1 MLALFLVAFQVSTPT
16 PTPTPA
22 PAPAGVTVIPTQI
35 QAPTQPTGKSSAS
48 VVTAP
53 RWGSSRQPLARH
65 GLMVRVSD
73 VMRVRGEEVN
83 TLSGLGLIT
92 GLAGTGDTGVLA
104 KEALANLLKNVN
116 TQVTPAQLQSKNL
129 AMVWV
134 EASMPSGLK
143 PGTRIDAKVS
153 TIGDASSLV
162 GGNLVSTELIGM
174 DGQVYA
180 TVSGSVSVGGF
191 SFQAEGASA
200 VSNHPTVGMVARGCK
215 IERGVPSAVETEHGF
230 IYLDSQFRKGSF
242 ANAGKVTDAINALY
256 PNTARALDG
265 TTVRVRVPNDI
276 PEEDNVRFLA
286 TVLSREIEAEAFA
299 RIVVNER
306 TGVIVI
312 GEGVRIGSGAVTKG
326 DLTVTIAETPEA
338 SQPGPLSGG
347 QTESVP
353 RTSLNVEEENMGL
366 RLIAGAA
373 NLNEVVEV
381 LDVLGV
387 SSRDMIQLL
396 QAMSQS
402 GMLNA
407 EIIQL

>member
-1 MLALFLVAFQVSTPT
+1 MLLPLLLVALQSPVGVGVVPT
-16 PTPTPA
+16 
-22 PAPAGVTVIPTQI
+22 TVE
-35 QAPTQPTGKSSAS
+35 APTQPTGKSSAKMT
-48 VVTAP
+48 TAP
-53 RWGSSRQPLARH
+53 RPNYGKQPMARR
-65 GLMVRVSD
+65 GLQVRVSD
-73 VMRVRGEEVN
+73 VMRVRGEEMN
-83 TLSGLGLIT
+83 TLSGLGLVT
-92 GLAGTGDTGVLA
+92 GLAGTGDTGGLA
-104 KEALANLLKNVN
+104 KDALANLLKNVN
-116 TQVTPAQLQSKNL
+116 TQVTPDQLQSKNL

-143 PGTRIDAKVS
+143 PGTLIDVKVS
-153 TIGDASSLV
+153 TIGDATSLG
-162 GGNLVSTELIGM
+162 GGNLVATELIGM

-180 TVSGSVSVGGF
+180 TASGSITTGSQLAQGESASV
-191 SFQAEGASA
+191 
-200 VSNHPTVGMVARGCK
+200 VVNHPNVGMISRGGK
-215 IERGVPSAVETEHGF
+215 IERGVPSQFVTEHGY

-242 ANAGKVTDAINALY
+242 GNAGRVTDAINELY
-256 PNTARALDG
+256 PGSAQALDG
-265 TTVRVRVPNDI
+265 TTVRVHVPSDI
-276 PEEDNVRFLA
+276 PESEHVRFLG

-299 RIVVNER
+299 RVVVNER

-326 DLTVTIAETPEA
+326 DLTVTIAETPET

-347 QTESVP
+347 ETETQS
-353 RTSLNVEEENMGL
+353 RTSLDVQEENMGL
-366 RLIAGAA
+366 RVIEGAA

-402 GMLNA
+402 GMLHA